1 MQGFQ
6 PLPKKKEFIGPSSCP
21 IKASSRG
28 RHTRH
33 PRPHREDGGDSGADV
48 VARVDG
54 RRDDRAATIDV
65 VVVVIEYVVGRDG
78 AERGDDDERRRT
90 TADDDRF
97 LRPFR
102 RSPRD
107 MGGVVAFVT
116 ARLLSLCCHSRC
128 VAIALRSSR
137 DDGMSDDGRARNGV
151 RAMTE
156 MVRQTMWTK

>member
-65 VVVVIEYVVGRDG
+65 VVVVIEDVDGRDG
-78 AERGDDDERRRT
+78 AERGCAKTDDGG
-90 TADDDRF
+90 
-97 LRPFR
+97 R
-102 RSPRD
+102 RSISFHRNN
-107 MGGVVAFVT
+107 GGLVGWGVVFPLPPT
-116 ARLLSLCCHSRC
+116 KS
-128 VAIALRSSR
+128 IAMQQRSNGSNR
-137 DDGMSDDGRARNGV
+137 GTTSDIMLGS
-151 RAMTE
+151 
-156 MVRQTMWTK
+156 

>member
-65 VVVVIEYVVGRDG
+65 VVARVDGRRDDRAATIDVVVVVIEDVDGRDG
-78 AERGDDDERRRT
+78 AQRGNDDARRRT
-90 TADDDRF
+90 
-97 LRPFR
+97 
-102 RSPRD
+102 
-107 MGGVVAFVT
+107 
-116 ARLLSLCCHSRC
+116 
-128 VAIALRSSR
+128 
-137 DDGMSDDGRARNGV
+137 
-151 RAMTE
+151 
-156 MVRQTMWTK
+156 K